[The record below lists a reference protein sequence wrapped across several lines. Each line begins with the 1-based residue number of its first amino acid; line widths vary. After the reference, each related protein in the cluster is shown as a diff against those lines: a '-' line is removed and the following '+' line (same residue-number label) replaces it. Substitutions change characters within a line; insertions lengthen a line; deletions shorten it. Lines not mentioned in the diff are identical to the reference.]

1 LPPKIIKLLSQFK
14 YAASSVSWD
23 HVDPEKFRFIR
34 FPARYDHFKKN
45 IDTLHFKTTIEPKI
59 SCTLNI
65 FNIYDLESIF
75 DEFEKTRKG
84 RSHYTVNIQFVENP
98 NYFSIRYLETEQKEE
113 IIKLV
118 EQYLEKSKDYL
129 IWKDLPATYNQL
141 STIKEQLVSTVD
153 NFKEVVK
160 ERTRVLKM
168 YDKERDTDYK
178 SLFPYIKDYE

>member
-1 LPPKIIKLLSQFK
+1 
-14 YAASSVSWD
+14 
-23 HVDPEKFRFIR
+23 
-34 FPARYDHFKKN
+34 
-45 IDTLHFKTTIEPKI
+45 
-59 SCTLNI
+59 
-65 FNIYDLESIF
+65 
-75 DEFEKTRKG
+75 
-84 RSHYTVNIQFVENP
+84 VNIQFVENP